1 MKPVNKTV
9 CSLAAL
15 APLAMAQSANAGQ
28 RPNIIFFLVDDFGWT
43 ETSLPFGE
51 ETYPNNLRFHTPNME
66 RLARTGVMMTNAY
79 ACPVSTPTRTSM
91 MTGMNAAHMGITSYC
106 SLYKDTCPDAI
117 GGRPGT
123 TNCPTKTISSAHPEW
138 NYNALCPASFRNEAD
153 SIAYGLNRTLYATP
167 MVEILRDAGYH
178 TIHVGKAHWAPTGTP
193 GSNPYNM
200 GFTVNIAGS
209 GNGHPQ
215 SYLPEEH
222 FGNLPKR
229 GTYASVRTCR
239 SITARESI

>member
-123 TNCPTKTISSAHPEW
+123 TNANEDDIFAHPEW
-138 NYNALCPASFRNEAD
+138 NYNALCPASFRNERRD
-153 SIAYGLNRTLYATP
+153 HEPRGDGLRVRLALHRGDG
-167 MVEILRDAGYH
+167 VLHARGLIHHDEVLGRLLHRLCRLCRLLRQLRLRHLRRFVLHGE
-178 TIHVGKAHWAPTGTP
+178 
-193 GSNPYNM
+193 
-200 GFTVNIAGS
+200 F
-209 GNGHPQ
+209 
-215 SYLPEEH
+215 YL
-222 FGNLPKR
+222 
-229 GTYASVRTCR
+229 
-239 SITARESI
+239 

>member
-66 RLARTGVMMTNAY
+66 RLARTGVIMTNAY

-123 TNCPTKTISSAHPEW
+123 TNANEDDIFAHPEW

-178 TIHVGKAHWAPTGTP
+178 TIHVGKAHWHRPAHRARTPTTWDSRSTSPVRATATP
-193 GSNPYNM
+193 R
-200 GFTVNIAGS
+200 VIC
-209 GNGHPQ
+209 
-215 SYLPEEH
+215 
-222 FGNLPKR
+222 PKNTSATSPNEVPTPR
-229 GTYASVRTCR
+229 CRTCR

>member
-117 GGRPGT
+117 GG
-123 TNCPTKTISSAHPEW
+123 
-138 NYNALCPASFRNEAD
+138 
-153 SIAYGLNRTLYATP
+153 
-167 MVEILRDAGYH
+167 
-178 TIHVGKAHWAPTGTP
+178 
-193 GSNPYNM
+193 
-200 GFTVNIAGS
+200 
-209 GNGHPQ
+209 
-215 SYLPEEH
+215 LP
-222 FGNLPKR
+222 
-229 GTYASVRTCR
+229 S
-239 SITARESI
+239 